1 MRTRS
6 ISTIASRLAQS
17 SLCSRPLTGHSDP
30 TWLTVPPRRAI
41 PQAFTKG
48 PKIARFADSGSRA
61 LLIHAPTLDDWRAR
75 PARPAT
81 KQLGKKVWPA
91 GGVTASA
98 PAAPA
103 TIGYCKE
110 LPAYRAVMTL
120 DGDVRNFAIGPC

>member
-30 TWLTVPPRRAI
+30 TWLTAPPRRGIYQRAEDR
-41 PQAFTKG
+41 PVCG
-48 PKIARFADSGSRA
+48 RA
-61 LLIHAPTLDDWRAR
+61 LLVHARTLDDWRAR

-81 KQLGKKVWPA
+81 KQLGKKVWSA

-98 PAAPA
+98 PAASA

-110 LPAYRAVMTL
+110 LPAHRAVMTL

>member
-6 ISTIASRLAQS
+6 ISTIASSLAQS

-30 TWLTVPPRRAI
+30 TWLTAPPRRE
-41 PQAFTKG
+41 
-48 PKIARFADSGSRA
+48 RYW
-61 LLIHAPTLDDWRAR
+61 LLIHARTLDDWRAR

-81 KQLGKKVWPA
+81 KQLAKKVWPA

>member
-30 TWLTVPPRRAI
+30 TWLTVPPRRAGI
-41 PQAFTKG
+41 YQRAEDRPVLRTPG
-48 PKIARFADSGSRA
+48 RA

-75 PARPAT
+75 LARPAT

-98 PAAPA
+98 PGVPA
-103 TIGYCKE
+103 IIGYCKE
-110 LPAYRAVMTL
+110 LPAYWAVMTL
-120 DGDVRNFAIGPC
+120 DGDVRNFAIGPS